1 MIWPPLPTDSSFFS
15 QRQALFAWRG
25 AAGLSFASRSRKNAL
40 RDIVGAPRSYR
51 KKVMDHEKA
60 GPIASGIAAITKF
73 YGPRSWHPTSA
84 P

>member
-15 QRQALFAWRG
+15 QRQVLFAWRG

-51 KKVMDHEKA
+51 KK
-60 GPIASGIAAITKF
+60 
-73 YGPRSWHPTSA
+73 
-84 P
+84 